1 MKTYNSPVVDLL
13 YLENEDV
20 LTLSNDSHLYEAHLP
35 LDYNHEF
42 RF

>member
-20 LTLSNDSHLYEAHLP
+20 LTLSNDKGLGDIFFEGGKK
-35 LDYNHEF
+35 
-42 RF
+42 